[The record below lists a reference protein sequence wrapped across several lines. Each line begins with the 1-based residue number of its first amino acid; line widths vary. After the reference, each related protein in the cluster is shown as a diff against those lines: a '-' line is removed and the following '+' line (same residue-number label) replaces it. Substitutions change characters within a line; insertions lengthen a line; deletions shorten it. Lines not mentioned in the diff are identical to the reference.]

1 MIIPNE
7 SKWVTLWAK
16 ANYEF
21 FMEKGERIQREK
33 SDQDLKQTNQQIKD
47 TPVLAPE
54 LKEAQLWWK
63 VQWML
68 CTVHSD

>member
-1 MIIPNE
+1 M
-7 SKWVTLWAK
+7 WAK

-54 LKEAQLWWK
+54 LKEAQL
-63 VQWML
+63 
-68 CTVHSD
+68 